1 MGSPPKKSASKTT
14 AANAKG
20 NAKAAPKAKAAPGAK
35 ERPRSSGASAKPSV
49 AKKAT
54 GKSRRKKTPP
64 APGSKGP
71 AGLASR
77 SKPALAKQAAENK
90 AAKAAAA
97 RKKAKDDAAAKK
109 PVPEFLVDGP
119 AAAERTLILAHGAGS
134 PMDSPF
140 LEEIAKGV
148 AGYGFRVVR
157 FEFPYMKQR
166 RDKGKKAP
174 PDREEVLIAHW
185 KKVVKKL
192 GGPRGVIIGGKSLGG
207 RIASLIVDDLGVDG
221 LVCLGYPFHPS
232 GTPAKTRIGHL
243 ESLRTPTLIVQGERD
258 SFGARDEIRGYP
270 LSWHIQIAY
279 LTDGDHSF
287 KPRKGAEITEQDN
300 MDEACRLV
308 ATFCRRPNLPPAP
321 LVL

>member
-1 MGSPPKKSASKTT
+1 MRKTR
-14 AANAKG
+14 K
-20 NAKAAPKAKAAPGAK
+20 
-35 ERPRSSGASAKPSV
+35 
-49 AKKAT
+49 KKA
-54 GKSRRKKTPP
+54 PP
-64 APGSKGP
+64 EPGSKGP

-77 SKPALAKQAAENK
+77 SKPALAKQAAESK
-90 AAKAAAA
+90 AAFAAEA
-97 RKKAKDDAAAKK
+97 RKQAKLDAAAKK
-109 PVPEFLVDGP
+109 PVPEYLVDGP

-134 PMDSPF
+134 PMDSAF
-140 LEEIAKGV
+140 LDTLAKGV

-157 FEFPYMKQR
+157 FEFPFMKSR

-174 PDREEVLIAHW
+174 PDREELLIGRW
-185 KKVVKKL
+185 MKVVKKF
-192 GGPRGVIIGGKSLGG
+192 GGPRGTIIGGKSLGG
-207 RIASLIVDDLGVDG
+207 RIASLIADELGVAG
-221 LVCLGYPFHPS
+221 LVCLGYPFHPT
-232 GTPAKTRIGHL
+232 GKPAQTRIGHL

-258 SFGARDEIRGYP
+258 PFGTREEIRGYR

-287 KPRKGAEITEQDN
+287 RPRKGAEITEQDN

>member
-1 MGSPPKKSASKTT
+1 MGSPPKRPTKKTTKAPASK
-14 AANAKG
+14 
-20 NAKAAPKAKAAPGAK
+20 APA
-35 ERPRSSGASAKPSV
+35 
-49 AKKAT
+49 AKKTARKT
-54 GKSRRKKTPP
+54 RRKKAPP
-64 APGSKGP
+64 EPGSKGP

-77 SKPALAKQAAENK
+77 SKPALAKKAAENK
-90 AAKAAAA
+90 AAKAAAV
-97 RKKAKDDAAAKK
+97 RKKAKADAAAKK

-119 AAAERTLILAHGAGS
+119 ASAERTLILAHGAGS

-148 AGYGFRVVR
+148 AGYGFRVIR
-157 FEFPYMKQR
+157 FEFPYMKKQR
-166 RDKGKKAP
+166 DTGKKVP
-174 PDREEVLIAHW
+174 PDKEATLLARW
-185 KKVVKKL
+185 KKVIKKH
-192 GGPRGVIIGGKSLGG
+192 GGPRGMIIGGKSLGG
-207 RIASLIVDDLGVDG
+207 RMASLIADDLGVDG

-232 GTPAKTRIGHL
+232 GKSAKTRIGHL

-258 SFGARDEIRGYP
+258 AFGNRDEIRGYP
-270 LSWHIQIAY
+270 LSWHIQVAY

-287 KPRKGAEITEQDN
+287 KPRKSAEVTEQDN